1 MAERFNKDIAG
12 SKLVVFDQCGH
23 VPNFEKPAEFNA
35 AVIKFLTERSINMKF
50 KVGDSAEITKKIDQ
64 ADIDAFANVTGDHN
78 PVHVDEE
85 FAKTTRFGRRIAH
98 GMLTA
103 SLISSVLANKLPG
116 EGSVY
121 LGQIAPVRCAC
132 VSRRRDHCA
141 RHRQRD
147 SRRQTDLKLET
158 ICVNQRD
165 EIVIRGEA
173 TVLCSLWSLCY
184 RC

>member
-1 MAERFNKDIAG
+1 MN
-12 SKLVVFDQCGH
+12 
-23 VPNFEKPAEFNA
+23 
-35 AVIKFLTERSINMKF
+35 F
-50 KVGDSAEITKKIDQ
+50 KVGDTAEITKTIEQ
-64 ADIDAFANVTGDHN
+64 ADIDAFAAVTGDHN

-121 LGQIAPVRCAC
+121 LNQTLQFVAPVFPG
-132 VSRRRDHCA
+132 DEITA
-141 RHRQRD
+141 RVTVKEIRED
-147 SRRQTDLKLET
+147 KPILKLET
-158 ICVNQRD
+158 ICMNQRD

-173 TVLCSLWSLCY
+173 TVLAADK
-184 RC
+184 RR